1 MATDGALPLEAVIG
15 FQGKVPGGLALHP
28 RGNAMIYPMGA
39 TIVIKELG
47 GDAAQSFL
55 QGHTDE
61 VSCLCVSAD
70 GRYLASGQ
78 ITFMGFAADIIV
90 WDLDTREIVHRMS
103 LHKVKVQSLS
113 FSADGKY
120 LASLGGQDDNSVVV
134 WDVGTGDAICGF
146 PTAGETKCVKFFN
159 NTSTKLVT
167 VGSRDIEVWTFDRGA
182 RKLRSLP
189 CTLGKLKRAATSVT
203 IDEYVRPAREGIARP
218 NSNEAIRPKKP
229 SCPSS

>member
-1 MATDGALPLEAVIG
+1 
-15 FQGKVPGGLALHP
+15 
-28 RGNAMIYPMGA
+28 MIYPMGA

-167 VGSRDIEVWTFDRGA
+167 VGSRDIDVWTFDRGA

>member
-1 MATDGALPLEAVIG
+1 
-15 FQGKVPGGLALHP
+15 
-28 RGNAMIYPMGA
+28 
-39 TIVIKELG
+39 
-47 GDAAQSFL
+47 
-55 QGHTDE
+55 
-61 VSCLCVSAD
+61 
-70 GRYLASGQ
+70 
-78 ITFMGFAADIIV
+78 
-90 WDLDTREIVHRMS
+90 MS

-167 VGSRDIEVWTFDRGA
+167 VGSRDIDVWTFDRGA